1 VLSARAYTALIYI
14 FLILAVTSFGLAF
27 YSYQKDLSGQ
37 AIPSDGSNV
46 NVDYKT
52 EIANFNTMIL
62 NLDIQI
68 SQLQSI
74 NSPSRNMVSQ
84 ITQAQLAAQS
94 LSAQIAQLEGERLR
108 LQSIIGR
115 SQEASLVGSF
125 FYTYSRSYYSILDGV
140 YVNTGLTVA
149 RLANVTFTF
158 YSQPNGRGTVLCSIT
173 YQLGDVAGQA
183 VSILGRIVCGTGTT
197 NVGSVTFQFK
207 WS

>member
-1 VLSARAYTALIYI
+1 VLSTRTYTALIHI
-14 FLILAVTSFGLAF
+14 FLILAVTSLGLAF
-27 YSYQKDLSGQ
+27 YSYQKDFSGR
-37 AIPSDGSNV
+37 AIASDGSNI

-52 EIANFNTMIL
+52 EMTNFNTMIL
-62 NLDIQI
+62 NLDTQI
-68 SQLQSI
+68 SQLRSI

-84 ITQAQLAAQS
+84 ITQAKVAAQTP
-94 LSAQIAQLEGERLR
+94 SAQIAQLEGERLR
-108 LQSIIGR
+108 LQSMIGQ

-125 FYTYSRSYYSILDGV
+125 FYTSSRSEYSILDGA

-158 YSQPNGRGTVLCSIT
+158 YSQPNGQGTVLCSIS
-173 YQLGDVAGQA
+173 YQLGNVAGQA

-197 NVGSVTFQFK
+197 NIGSVAFQFK